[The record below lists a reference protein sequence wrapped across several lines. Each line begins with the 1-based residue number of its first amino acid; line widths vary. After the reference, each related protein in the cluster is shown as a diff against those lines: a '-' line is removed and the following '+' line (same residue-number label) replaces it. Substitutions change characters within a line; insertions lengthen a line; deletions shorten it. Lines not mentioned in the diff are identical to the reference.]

1 MASLNRVILI
11 GNLTRDVEVKNVGS
25 SSVAGFGIAINRKW
39 KDQSGEQ
46 KEDVTFVD
54 ITAWGKTG
62 ENIAKFFTKG
72 KPILIEGRLKLDQ
85 WEDKEGQKRSK
96 LSVVAENFGFIGGRD
111 DAEGDAPA
119 RRDPPPRVNSGQV
132 RRDAKLPEEDIPF

>member
-11 GNLTRDVEVKNVGS
+11 GNLTRDVEVKSVGS
-25 SSVAGFGIAINRKW
+25 SSVAGFGIAMNRKW
-39 KDQSGEQ
+39 KDQSGEP
-46 KEDVTFVD
+46 KEEVTFFD

-62 ENIAKFFTKG
+62 ENIARFFAKG

-111 DAEGDAPA
+111 DGEGDAPA
-119 RRDPPPRVNSGQV
+119 RRDPPPRVNASNV
-132 RRDAKLPEEDIPF
+132 RKAAQLPEEDIPF